1 MFVRYTLIGAAD
13 SVISHHHDTVSEPE
27 RRDIIAQILLLWQS
41 DSGARQAIRVSQT
54 IPRVHTF
61 NNGLQQLRYE
71 LERQDLQDL
80 LLRFRRDKRICVA
93 AGASGEEI
101 ERGLAELKVVFR
113 LLKSELAAAI

>member
-1 MFVRYTLIGAAD
+1 MFVRYALIGAAD
-13 SVISHHHDTVSEPE
+13 SVISHHQDTVSEPE

-71 LERQDLQDL
+71 LERQDLEDL
-80 LLRFRRDKRICVA
+80 LRRFPRNICVA

-113 LLKSELAAAI
+113 LLKAAAV

>member
-1 MFVRYTLIGAAD
+1 MFVRYTLIGALD
-13 SVISHHHDTVSEPE
+13 SVISRHQDTVSEPE
-27 RRDIIAQILLLWQS
+27 RRDIIAQILLRWQS
-41 DSGARQAIRVSQT
+41 DSGARQAIGQSQT

-93 AGASGEEI
+93 AGASRDEI
-101 ERGLAELKVVFR
+101 ECGLAELKVVFR
-113 LLKSELAAAI
+113 LLKRELSV

>member
-1 MFVRYTLIGAAD
+1 MFVRYTLIGALD
-13 SVISHHHDTVSEPE
+13 SVISRHQDTVSEPE
-27 RRDIIAQILLLWQS
+27 RRDIIAQILLRWQS
-41 DSGARQAIRVSQT
+41 DSGARQAIGQSQT

-101 ERGLAELKVVFR
+101 ECGLAELKVVFR
-113 LLKSELAAAI
+113 LLKAAAV